1 MGEENT
7 IYSLE
12 NNNGEVVEGTD
23 GVISL
28 SHEFY
33 QNLYKSEI
41 ENTQLQDELLNKID
55 KKIGEDSKILLEQ
68 PITKIELKDALLSS
82 KKINPLDQM
91 D

>member
-7 IYSLE
+7 NSLE
-12 NNNGEVVEGTD
+12 NNNGEVIEGTD

-82 KKINPLDQM
+82 KKK
-91 D
+91 

>member
-55 KKIGEDSKILLEQ
+55 KK
-68 PITKIELKDALLSS
+68 
-82 KKINPLDQM
+82 
-91 D
+91 